1 MKKTIKIKN
10 LDCANCAAKLE
21 DKINKI
27 TKVDNAVVNFLTQ
40 KIVIEATDEDFE
52 EIVLEIKKIISK
64 SFRGCS
70 IEG

>member
-52 EIVLEIKKIISK
+52 ELRKALD
-64 SFRGCS
+64 F
-70 IEG
+70 IEENL